1 MAMPPN
7 ITQLHVSVLGIGD
20 LQVVRNLLTSYTIWV
35 GFYNGGGTRSRL
47 TIFGF
52 MVLPPNIIQLH
63 VSVLGIGHFQV
74 VHNLLTGY
82 TIFVG
87 YHSGG
92 EEASSYNIGRF
103 GQASQ
108 FYTTICFGPT

>member
-1 MAMPPN
+1 MALPPN
-7 ITQLHVSVLGIGD
+7 IIQLHVSVLGIGD

-35 GFYNGGGTRSRL
+35 GFYNGGGDEISFNNIWFYGPASQYY
-47 TIFGF
+47 TITCFG
-52 MVLPPNIIQLH
+52 
-63 VSVLGIGHFQV
+63 LGYWPFSGC
-74 VHNLLTGY
+74 HNLLTGY